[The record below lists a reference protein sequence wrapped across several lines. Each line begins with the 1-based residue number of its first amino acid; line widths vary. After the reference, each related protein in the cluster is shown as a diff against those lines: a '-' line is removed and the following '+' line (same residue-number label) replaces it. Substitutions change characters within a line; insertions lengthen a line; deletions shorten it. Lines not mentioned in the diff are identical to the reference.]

1 MNRIRHDLR
10 APQPADA
17 ARRLAGLRAEHLDNS
32 IRFEEYCYHAATL
45 YLELEKPLRA
55 QRLLK
60 RLDAGYAPVICL
72 PPVSALLERATGR
85 ASFPYPL
92 CSVNMIARDEEKN
105 IGAALDSIDAIAD
118 EIVVCD
124 TGSVDAT
131 VRIAALYGARI
142 IDAPWTGSFSDA
154 RNRAIAAST
163 GDWIFWMDADDR
175 LDASCAAD
183 CVRVWRT
190 ARPHAAQFC
199 IVNNRPDGTSP
210 RFLQAR
216 LFPRRQGVRFE
227 RRVHEQV
234 VISALRAGFPLVNH
248 ENIRINHAGYAD
260 GPSLRV
266 KARRNLPMIEADLA
280 DNPGDPVL
288 LIEHGDCHA
297 LLGDYPRAIA
307 AYRAVID
314 NERNFFRQS
323 DVFIQAHYQLAQ
335 VCRANHDG
343 TEAKRHLL
351 RCLYLDPQHIAAAL
365 LLGELYLDE
374 HDLKRAFY
382 FFVKAA
388 QESAPVRTTAMDAAG
403 IKMKA
408 IARLAEI
415 MLEWKKFKEAEELL
429 TNALTLYPETMDFYS
444 QMGRAIMGQG
454 RPVDAAWYFGY
465 SAKICP
471 AGNPVAYQGLAS
483 IYIAISDLRKTA
495 DILTQALENNSA
507 SPEIYALLGNV
518 LFELND
524 PARAL
529 DAFEHVLDSEAL
541 RVSEALLWRAT
552 SCALDVLDI
561 PRAKT
566 LLGRILDRN
575 PDDHKAQEVFQ
586 KIEAQ
591 ATGA

>member
-1 MNRIRHDLR
+1 MH
-10 APQPADA
+10 
-17 ARRLAGLRAEHLDNS
+17 RLAGLRVEHLDNS
-32 IRFEEYCYHAATL
+32 IRFEEYCYHAAML

-55 QRLLK
+55 LRLLK
-60 RLDAGYAPVICL
+60 RLNAGYAPAICL

-85 ASFPYPL
+85 TSFPYPL

-124 TGSVDAT
+124 TGSADAT
-131 VRIAALYGARI
+131 VRVAGLYGARI

-183 CVRVWRT
+183 CVRLWRT

-216 LFPRRQGVRFE
+216 LFPRREGVRFE

-248 ENIRINHAGYAD
+248 EHIRINHAGYAD
-260 GPSLRV
+260 DQSLRV

-288 LIEHGDCHA
+288 LIGKGDCLA
-297 LLGDYPRAIA
+297 LLGDYPQAMA
-307 AYRAVID
+307 AYREVINND
-314 NERNFFRQS
+314 RNFFRQS
-323 DVFIQAHYQLAQ
+323 DVYIQTHYQLAQ
-335 VCRANHDG
+335 VCRAHHDAA
-343 TEAKRHLL
+343 EAKRYLL

-374 HDLKRAFY
+374 RDLKRAMF

-388 QESAPVRTTAMDAAG
+388 QEQAPMRTTAMDASG

-415 MLEWKKFKEAEELL
+415 VLEWKKFKEAEDLL
-429 TNALTLYPETMDFYS
+429 TNALALFPDTMDFYS

-454 RPVDAAWYFGY
+454 RPAEAAWYFGY

-471 AGNPVAYQGLAS
+471 TGNPIAYQGLAS
-483 IYIAISDLRKTA
+483 IYMAVGDLRKAA
-495 DILTQALENNSA
+495 DILTQALENSSA
-507 SPEIYALLGNV
+507 SPDIYTLLGNA
-518 LFELND
+518 LFELDD

-529 DAFEHVLDSEAL
+529 DAFDHVLDSEAM
-541 RVSEALLWRAT
+541 RVSESLLWRAT

-561 PRAKT
+561 RRAKT

-575 PDDHKAQEVFQ
+575 PDDRKAQEVFQ
-586 KIEAQ
+586 KIEAE

>member
-1 MNRIRHDLR
+1 MNRIRHVNR
-10 APQPADA
+10 PPEQADIMH
-17 ARRLAGLRAEHLDNS
+17 RLAGLRVEHLDNS
-32 IRFEEYCYHAATL
+32 MRFEEYCYHAATL

-55 QRLLK
+55 LRLLK
-60 RLDAGYAPVICL
+60 RLNAGYAPAICL
-72 PPVSALLERATGR
+72 PPVSALLERATAR
-85 ASFPYPL
+85 ISFPYPL
-92 CSVNMIARDEEKN
+92 CTVNMIARDEEKN
-105 IGAALDSIDAIAD
+105 IGPALDSIDAIAD

-124 TGSVDAT
+124 TGSADAT
-131 VRIAALYGARI
+131 VRVAGLYGARI

-183 CVRVWRT
+183 CVRLWRT

-216 LFPRRQGVRFE
+216 LFPRREGVRFE

-234 VISALRAGFPLVNH
+234 VISALRAGFPLINH

-260 GPSLRV
+260 GPLLRV
-266 KARRNLPMIEADLA
+266 KAGRNLPMIEADLT

-288 LIEHGDCHA
+288 LIGKGDCHA
-297 LLGDYPRAIA
+297 LLGDFPQAMA
-307 AYRAVID
+307 AYREVVNND
-314 NERNFFRQS
+314 RNFFRQS
-323 DVFIQAHYQLAQ
+323 DVYIQTHYQLAQ
-335 VCRANHDG
+335 VYRANHDSI
-343 TEAKRHLL
+343 EAKRYLL

-374 HDLKRAFY
+374 RDLKRAMF

-388 QESAPVRTTAMDAAG
+388 QEQPALRTTAIDTGMV
-403 IKMKA
+403 KMKA
-408 IARLAEI
+408 LSRLAGI
-415 MLEWKKFKEAEELL
+415 LLDWKKYKEAEELL
-429 TNALTLYPETMDFYS
+429 ANALALYPDTVDFYS
-444 QMGRAIMGQG
+444 QMGRAVMAQG
-454 RPVDAAWYFGY
+454 RPIDATRYFGC
-465 SAKICP
+465 SAQKCP

-483 IYIAISDLRKTA
+483 IYVALGDLRKTA

-507 SPEIYALLGNV
+507 SPEIYALLGNA

-529 DAFEHVLDSEAL
+529 DAFEHVLDSKAMI
-541 RVSEALLWRAT
+541 VSESLLWRAT
-552 SCALDVLDI
+552 SCALDMLDI
-561 PRAKT
+561 RRAKT
-566 LLGRILDRN
+566 LLERILDRN
-575 PDDHKAQEVFQ
+575 PEDHRAQEVFQ
-586 KIEAQ
+586 KIEIVE
-591 ATGA
+591 T